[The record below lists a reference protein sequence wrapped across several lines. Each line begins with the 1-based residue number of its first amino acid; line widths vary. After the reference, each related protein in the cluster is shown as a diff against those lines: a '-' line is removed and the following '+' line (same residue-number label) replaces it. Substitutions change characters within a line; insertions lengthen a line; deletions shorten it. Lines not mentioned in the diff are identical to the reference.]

1 VSVVVKESGSLC
13 ISSNSHEK
21 YPGKPREFYFFFAN
35 STFHILV
42 DDAYQVNLSTAIA
55 SG

>member
-1 VSVVVKESGSLC
+1 MRNILESLENF
-13 ISSNSHEK
+13 I
-21 YPGKPREFYFFFAN
+21 FFIFAN
-35 STFHILV
+35 SSFHIPV